1 MIPLLL
7 CLALPQV
14 SSYSTS
20 PLITQ
25 QTVQVQGKLI
35 CNGSAYFDAKVIL
48 FNNQL
53 GRLQL
58 KKRLSEAV
66 KSSFENTL
74 RPIFANMRLRGRTQG
89 FFGLSALRNNVN
101 DNLASSLVPLQL
113 AETKPNNSG
122 DFTVAWT
129 GSNLVAIT
137 PIVNIYHRCHY
148 QQPIKICARVLSI
161 QVPNDYVINN
171 ANGPNATYDIGTVN
185 LNIKY
190 TFELVDCIFGAY
202 SS

>member
-74 RPIFANMRLRGRTQG
+74 RPIFANMRLR
-89 FFGLSALRNNVN
+89 
-101 DNLASSLVPLQL
+101 VPLQL

-148 QQPIKICARVLSI
+148 QQTIKPIKICARVLSI